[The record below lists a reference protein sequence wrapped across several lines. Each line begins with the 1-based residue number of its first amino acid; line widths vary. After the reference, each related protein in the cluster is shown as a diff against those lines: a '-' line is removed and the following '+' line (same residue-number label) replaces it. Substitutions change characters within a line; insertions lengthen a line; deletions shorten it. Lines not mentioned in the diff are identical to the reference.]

1 MRTILTRLR
10 QFNVVAPTTVA
21 LAVVVGAASGQVQAI
36 RVGPNL
42 PLSQGL
48 EQRPPR
54 EPHLAIHPTNP
65 RHLLGAAMLG
75 VVTDSFEEMNDRLG
89 CASFV
94 SLDDGQTWDRHDF
107 PLTNCYDPWVAITA
121 DGQAVFTALAIHA

>member
-1 MRTILTRLR
+1 MSPQMRSILARLAY
-10 QFNVVAPTTVA
+10 FNVIALTMVIGATT
-21 LAVVVGAASGQVQAI
+21 GQAQVI
-36 RVGPNL
+36 RVGPNI

-65 RHLLGAAMLG
+65 RHLLGAAMIG

-94 SLDDGQTWDRHDF
+94 
-107 PLTNCYDPWVAITA
+107 
-121 DGQAVFTALAIHA
+121 